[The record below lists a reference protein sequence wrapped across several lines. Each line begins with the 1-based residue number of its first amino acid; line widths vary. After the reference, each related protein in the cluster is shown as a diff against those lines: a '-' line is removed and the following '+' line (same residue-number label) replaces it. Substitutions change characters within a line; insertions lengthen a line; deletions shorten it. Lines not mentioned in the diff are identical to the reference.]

1 MSDRT
6 CPRCAGPLT
15 TGPEPDQTT
24 GTTPPTADART
35 DDGLPLAC
43 AACGWTSG
51 DDRPGSLGGD
61 NGGA

>member
-15 TGPEPDQTT
+15 TGLETDPAG
-24 GTTPPTADART
+24 GTTPPTRAGDGSA
-35 DDGLPLAC
+35 GLPLTC
-43 AACGWTSG
+43 AACGWTSAE
-51 DDRPGSLGGD
+51 DLPGSLGGD